1 MDTDLKKIDQEAQEK
16 GLDYMRQAVASFRD
30 QLREFSFLDHET
42 DGDIDDCSPP
52 KPRPSKKA
60 SPVEKMNTET
70 KPMAS
75 PNDEA
80 QMEFEL

>member
-1 MDTDLKKIDQEAQEK
+1 
-16 GLDYMRQAVASFRD
+16 
-30 QLREFSFLDHET
+30 LDHET
-42 DGDIDDCSPP
+42 DEDIDDCSPP
-52 KPRPSKKA
+52 KPRPRKKA